1 MLPERYDP
9 YLVALSFVVAVSGSI
24 TALRMGARVRTQ
36 GARPRY
42 GWMIGGALAQAVGI
56 WGMHFTG
63 MLAFILPVPIA
74 YEVGL
79 MLLSFVVAFAGSLLA
94 LQLTQPRTLHTLWLI
109 GGGIAIGAGISG
121 LHYTD
126 MAAMRM
132 AAVVQYSP
140 ALVIASIVIAC
151 VFGLLSLWFGRR
163 HRRDDPAQ
171 PRRVLLVSGV
181 IMGLAIVGQ
190 HYTGMSAAHFFPG
203 PDMRVAARGHILPQE
218 DLPRT
223 VVISTFAILMV
234 ALIAASS
241 ARRRSAHALLSQ
253 RILEAREDERR
264 RIARGLHEDL
274 GQTLTALRLNLQR
287 LSPRDDASLV
297 AESVSLV
304 DDSLARVRALS
315 VELRPSVLDDL
326 GLGAAV
332 EWYAKRSAERVG
344 YTVVVDNGLDA
355 ARLPESIET
364 AGFRII
370 QQALTNIAR
379 HANARRVWITLARD
393 PHELELTVNDDGAG
407 FDVAAARARAEAG
420 ESLGLLDMREMASL
434 AGGTLSLISSVGR
447 GATVRARF
455 PIAA

>member
-9 YLVALSFVVAVSGSI
+9 FLIVLSFVVAVSGSI
-24 TALRMGARVRTQ
+24 TALRMGARVRTPE
-36 GARPRY
+36 GRPHY
-42 GWMIGGALAQAVGI
+42 GWLIGGALAQAGGI

-63 MLAFILPVPIA
+63 MLAFIFPVPIA
-74 YEVGL
+74 YEEGR
-79 MLLSFVVAFAGSLLA
+79 MLLSFIVAFAGSLLA
-94 LQLTQPRTLHTLWLI
+94 LQLTQQRTPRTTWLI
-109 GGGIAIGAGISG
+109 AGGIAIGAGISG
-121 LHYTD
+121 LHYID

-132 AAVVQYSP
+132 AAVTRYSA
-140 ALVIASIVIAC
+140 ALVIASIVIAF
-151 VFGLLSLWFGRR
+151 VFGLLSLWLGRR
-163 HRRDDPAQ
+163 HRCDDPAQ
-171 PRRVLLVSGV
+171 PRRMLLLSGV
-181 IMGLAIVGQ
+181 IMGIAIVGQ
-190 HYTGMSAAHFFPG
+190 HYTGMSAAHFVPG
-203 PDMRVAARGHILPQE
+203 PDTRVAARGHILPHE
-218 DLPRT
+218 DLPG
-223 VVISTFAILMV
+223 VVVTSTFVVLMA
-234 ALIAASS
+234 ALIAAGS

-264 RIARGLHEDL
+264 QIARGLHDDL

-297 AESVSLV
+297 EESVTLV

-379 HANARRVWITLARD
+379 HANARRVMITLVRD
-393 PHELELTVNDDGAG
+393 PHELELTVNDDGSG

-434 AGGTLSLISSVGR
+434 AGGTLSLTSSVGR

>member
-9 YLVALSFVVAVSGSI
+9 FLVVLSFVVAVSGSI
-24 TALRMGARVRTQ
+24 TALRMGARVCTHE
-36 GARPRY
+36 GKSRY
-42 GWMIGGALAQAVGI
+42 RWLIAGALAQAVGI
-56 WGMHFTG
+56 YGMHFTG

-74 YEVGL
+74 YEMGH
-79 MLLSFVVAFAGSLLA
+79 MSLSFIVAFAGSLLA
-94 LQLTQPRTLHTLWLI
+94 LLLTQRRTLRAVWLI
-109 GGGIAIGAGISG
+109 AGGAAIGAGISG

-132 AAVVQYSP
+132 AAVTRYSTV
-140 ALVIASIVIAC
+140 LVIASIVIAC
-151 VFGLLSLWFGRR
+151 VVGLLSLWFGRR

-171 PRRVLLVSGV
+171 PRRILLLSGT
-181 IMGLAIVGQ
+181 IMGIAIVGQ
-190 HYTGMSAAHFFPG
+190 HYTGMSAASFYPG
-203 PDMRVAARGHILPQE
+203 PDTRLTARGHIVPQK

-223 VVISTFAILMV
+223 VVISTFLILLA
-234 ALIAASS
+234 ALSAASS
-241 ARRRSAHALLSQ
+241 ARRRSAHALVSQ

-287 LSPRDDASLV
+287 LSPSDDASLV
-297 AESVSLV
+297 EESITLV

-332 EWYAKRSAERVG
+332 EWYAKRSAERAG
-344 YTVVVDNGLDA
+344 YTVVVDNELNS
-355 ARLPESIET
+355 ARLPELIET

-379 HANARRVWITLARD
+379 HANARRVRITLVRA
-393 PHELELTVNDDGAG
+393 PHELELSVRDDGRG
-407 FDVAAARARAEAG
+407 FDVAGARARAEAG
-420 ESLGLLDMREMASL
+420 ESLGLLDMRETALL
-434 AGGTLSLISSVGR
+434 AGGTLSLSSSVGR
-447 GATVRARF
+447 GTTVRARF
-455 PIAA
+455 PVAA

>member
-1 MLPERYDP
+1 
-9 YLVALSFVVAVSGSI
+9 
-24 TALRMGARVRTQ
+24 
-36 GARPRY
+36 
-42 GWMIGGALAQAVGI
+42 
-56 WGMHFTG
+56 
-63 MLAFILPVPIA
+63 
-74 YEVGL
+74 VGL

-94 LQLTQPRTLHTLWLI
+94 LRLTQRRSLRMGWLI
-109 GGGIAIGAGISG
+109 AGGVAIGVGISG

-132 AAVVQYSP
+132 AAVVHYSP
-140 ALVIASIVIAC
+140 ILVFASIVFAC

-163 HRRDDPAQ
+163 HRRDDPPQ
-171 PRRVLLVSGV
+171 PRRLLLLSGV
-181 IMGLAIVGQ
+181 IMGIAIVGQ
-190 HYTGMSAAHFFPG
+190 HYTGMAAARFYPG
-203 PDMRVAARGHILPQE
+203 PDTRASARGYIVPQE
-218 DLPRT
+218 DLPRI
-223 VVISTFAILMV
+223 VVISTFAILLA
-234 ALIAASS
+234 ALTAASS
-241 ARRRSAHALLSQ
+241 ARRRSAHALVSQ

-264 RIARGLHEDL
+264 RIAKGLHEDL

-297 AESVSLV
+297 AESLSLV

-332 EWYAKRSAERVG
+332 EWYAKRSAERAG
-344 YTVVVDNGLDA
+344 YMVVVDNGLDS
-355 ARLPESIET
+355 ARLPEMIET

-379 HANARRVWITLARD
+379 HANARRVMITLARD

-407 FDVAAARARAEAG
+407 FDVAGAKARAEAG
-420 ESLGLLDMREMASL
+420 ESLGLLDMRETASL
-434 AGGTLSLISSVGR
+434 AGGTLSLTSSVGR

>member
-1 MLPERYDP
+1 MLPARYDP
-9 YLVALSFVVAVSGSI
+9 FLVVLSFVVAVSGSI
-24 TALRMGARVRTQ
+24 TALRMGARVGTH
-36 GARPRY
+36 GGRPLYR
-42 GWMIGGALAQAVGI
+42 WMIGGAFAQAVGI

-63 MLAFILPVPIA
+63 MLAFSLPVPIA
-74 YEVGL
+74 YEVGR
-79 MLLSFVVAFAGSLLA
+79 MALSFVVAFIGALLA
-94 LQLTQPRTLHTLWLI
+94 VHLTQRHTLRTVWLGA
-109 GGGIAIGAGISG
+109 GGVAIGAGISG

-132 AAVVQYSP
+132 AAVTRYSAP
-140 ALVIASIVIAC
+140 LVLASILFAC
-151 VFGLLSLWFGRR
+151 VSGLLSLRFGRQHR
-163 HRRDDPAQ
+163 HDDPRQ
-171 PRRVLLVSGV
+171 PRRMLLASGIV
-181 IMGLAIVGQ
+181 MGIAIVGQ
-190 HYTGMSAAHFFPG
+190 HYTGMSAARFFPG
-203 PDMRVAARGHILPQE
+203 PDTRLSARGRIVPQE
-218 DLPRT
+218 ELPRA
-223 VVISTFAILMV
+223 VVISTFAILLA
-234 ALIAASS
+234 ALAAASS
-241 ARRRSAHALLSQ
+241 ARRRSAHALVSQ

-274 GQTLTALRLNLQR
+274 GQTLTALRINLQR

-297 AESVSLV
+297 EESVTLV

-344 YTVVVDNGLDA
+344 YTVVVDNGLNSV
-355 ARLPESIET
+355 RLPAMIET

-379 HANARRVWITLARD
+379 HAKARRVVITLVRE
-393 PHELELTVNDDGAG
+393 PHELALTVNDDGDG
-407 FDVAAARARAEAG
+407 FDVAVARARAEAG
-420 ESLGLLDMREMASL
+420 DSLGLLDMRETASL
-434 AGGTLSLISSVGR
+434 AGGTLSLSSSVGR